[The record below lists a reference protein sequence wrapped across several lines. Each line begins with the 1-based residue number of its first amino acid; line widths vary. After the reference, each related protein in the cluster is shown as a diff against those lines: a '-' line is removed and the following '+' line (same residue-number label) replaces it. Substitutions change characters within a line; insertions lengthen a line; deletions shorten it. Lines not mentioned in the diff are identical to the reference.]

1 MTLALDLKEVYPT
14 SLIDLKV
21 MPPLSEQQKQIDRFQ
36 RIVQDRMRKSLR
48 EEESLSYV
56 QAERLAWQQIE
67 ETLLRLTE
75 SRDTATI

>member
-1 MTLALDLKEVYPT
+1 MTLALDSKEFYPT

-36 RIVQDRMRKSLR
+36 RIVQDIMRKSLR

-67 ETLLRLTE
+67 ETLLRLAE